1 MVGQATKKKL
11 LIGIVS
17 VAGALLLAV
26 AVWFLLY
33 TLQFGVYKD
42 NTYRFSIKYPKK
54 WQMTK
59 TPQPGVAVIFVTPKE
74 SVLDVFQENVNI
86 TVEDVPPDIATLKS
100 FSDKVIAQMTA
111 VFGNIKAQESKAA
124 EFGNRRGYRVLFT
137 TEKPDKMN
145 ILTTWTIK
153 GGRAYIL
160 MYMAAGK
167 KYETYRPYVE
177 DMIKSFEFR

>member
-1 MVGQATKKKL
+1 MSYKMKQAL
-11 LIGIVS
+11 HISLIFFVFAFIGCGKVKEAET
-17 VAGALLLAV
+17 V
-26 AVWFLLY
+26 
-33 TLQFGVYKD
+33 KE
-42 NTYRFSIKYPKK
+42 
-54 WQMTK
+54 
-59 TPQPGVAVIFVTPKE
+59 VIPVKGLRIEFRD
-74 SVLDVFQENVNI
+74 LDETIDYV
-86 TVEDVPPDIATLKS
+86 
-100 FSDKVIAQMTA
+100 
-111 VFGNIKAQESKAA
+111 GNIKAQESKAA

-177 DMIKSFEFR
+177 DMIKSFELR